1 MNTAKNWFGGLYL
14 SLFLLLVACS
24 DGERGPGD
32 ATTTLAEPNTMLVVA
47 SNYPVYYFASRIVMD
62 TDTAIEVVF
71 PDITGDPA
79 NWIPSVAQVR
89 TLQSADL
96 ILINGA
102 GAEPWLDLMSID
114 KRRLVDTS
122 AALTDRFI
130 PITED
135 AQHQHGPEG
144 EHSHQGSAFTLW
156 LDPQMAIGQVRAI
169 TDVLVKHAPN
179 DAQRMRNNAATL
191 ERDLVALDEK
201 LAAAFANLNGRA
213 MIFSH
218 PVYQYLQRRY
228 DINGLAV
235 HWEPDE
241 EPGIPAWIELQRM
254 LAKRPATIMI
264 WEDEPLPAVVARLAN
279 TGIVSVVYQPAANWP
294 VSGDFLTTMSGNVR
308 RIADVAA
315 N

>member
-1 MNTAKNWFGGLYL
+1 MNTTHSRFGGLYV
-14 SLFLLLVACS
+14 SLLLLMVACS
-24 DGERGPGD
+24 DGEHQAAD
-32 ATTTLAEPNTMLVVA
+32 ATTALAGPNTTLVVA
-47 SNYPVYYFASRIVMD
+47 SNYPVYYFASRIV
-62 TDTAIEVVF
+62 TDSDAAIEVVF
-71 PDITGDPA
+71 PEITGDPA
-79 NWIPSVAQVR
+79 NWIPSAAQVQ
-89 TLQSADL
+89 TLQSADV

-122 AALTDRFI
+122 AALADRFI
-130 PITED
+130 PITAD
-135 AQHQHGPEG
+135 VQHQHGPEG

-156 LDPQMAIGQVRAI
+156 LDPQMAIGQVQAI
-169 TDVLVKHAPN
+169 TDILVNFAPN
-179 DAQRMRNNAATL
+179 DAQRMRDNAATL
-191 ERDLVALDEK
+191 ERELVALDGK
-201 LAAAFANLNGRA
+201 LAAAFANLNGRPV
-213 MIFSH
+213 IFSH

-254 LAKRPATIMI
+254 LAKHPATIMI
-264 WEDEPLPAVVARLAN
+264 WEDEPLPAVVTRLAN
-279 TGIVSVVYQPAANWP
+279 TGIVSVVYQPAANRP

-308 RIADVAA
+308 RIAGIAA